1 MINKERYIT
10 VLSQLLNDYYKEIK
24 RTSSASKESKQY
36 IDGYL
41 TAARALNIFQYE
53 ELKDIV
59 EKIHLKAF
67 GKSIHERRLSE
78 LTESSPDD
86 EFLEIPTYIREG
98 MSLNK
103 K

>member
-1 MINKERYIT
+1 MINKERYSSL
-10 VLSQLLNDYYKEIK
+10 LSKLLNDYYKEIK
-24 RTSSASKESKQY
+24 RAGSASKESKEY

-59 EKIHLKAF
+59 EKIHFKAF
-67 GKSIHERRLSE
+67 GKTIQERRLSE
-78 LTESSPDD
+78 LTESSSDN
-86 EFLEIPTYIREG
+86 EFLKIPTYIREG
-98 MSLNK
+98 MSINK